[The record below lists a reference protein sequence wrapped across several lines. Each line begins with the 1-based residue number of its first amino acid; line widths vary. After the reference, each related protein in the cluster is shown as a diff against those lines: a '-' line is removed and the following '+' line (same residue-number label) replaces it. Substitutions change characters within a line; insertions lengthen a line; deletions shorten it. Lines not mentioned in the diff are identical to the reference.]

1 MKKAENLRKILEEIN
16 QKQNKNYSLVNMG
29 GNKYWIHNG
38 DRKAAW
44 MWLKVGNLDY
54 LLGFIEGLFLSD

>member
-1 MKKAENLRKILEEIN
+1 MRKTEQIRKILEEIN
-16 QKQNKNYSLVNMG
+16 TKQNKKYSLVNMG

-54 LLGFIEGLFLSD
+54 LLGFIEWLFLSD